1 MQKFVELVESF
12 IGKVT
17 AHSTAA
23 NAPVAST
30 LETAAAQLEAELL
43 RVRQAGHAL
52 FIGTEAVEA
61 YETFLATVRGE
72 RAAGKA
78 YIAIMYGGELEL
90 QVRDEDGL
98 DDLHPN
104 CLDGDIQFVLIDRS
118 SRQGD
123 SWKAT
128 FYPHEAVTTFVK
140 RT

>member
-1 MQKFVELVESF
+1 MQKLVELVESF
-12 IGKVT
+12 VEKVT
-17 AHSTAA
+17 ADSTAA
-23 NAPVAST
+23 HAPDTTT
-30 LETAAAQLEAELL
+30 LETAATQLEAELL
-43 RVRQAGHAL
+43 RVREAGHAL

-78 YIAIMYGGELEL
+78 YIAIMYGGDLEL
-90 QVRDEDGL
+90 QVRDEDRL

-104 CLDGDIQFVLIDRS
+104 RLDRNIQFVLIDRS
-118 SRQGD
+118 NRQGD